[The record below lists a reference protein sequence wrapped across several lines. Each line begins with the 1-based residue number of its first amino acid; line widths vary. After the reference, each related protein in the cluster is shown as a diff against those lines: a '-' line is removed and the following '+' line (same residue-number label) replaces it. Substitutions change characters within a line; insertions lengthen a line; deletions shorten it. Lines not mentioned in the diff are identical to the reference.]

1 MIRDLT
7 YSLSTSVFL
16 EIGPAEK
23 LASAFA
29 CREQSWWNRHL
40 SKAEVQAVDR
50 CEWSG
55 SAPIGFPH
63 GKIQPHKLNQ
73 LNMSGRLVRDGNGVT
88 MPLSKVLH
96 APSDRQ
102 LFLDLINATVIQP
115 KS

>member
-1 MIRDLT
+1 MAK
-7 YSLSTSVFL
+7 F
-16 EIGPAEK
+16 
-23 LASAFA
+23 
-29 CREQSWWNRHL
+29 NRN
-40 SKAEVQAVDR
+40 
-50 CEWSG
+50 
-55 SAPIGFPH
+55 
-63 GKIQPHKLNQ
+63 KLNQ